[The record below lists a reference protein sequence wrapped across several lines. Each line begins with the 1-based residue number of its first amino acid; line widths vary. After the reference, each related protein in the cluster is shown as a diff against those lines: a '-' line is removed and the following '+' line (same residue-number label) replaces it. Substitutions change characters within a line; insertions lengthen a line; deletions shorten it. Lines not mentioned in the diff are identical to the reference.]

1 MADIEFGRNQFG
13 APTMTRGDRRFRD
26 FASQLTS
33 DIQNY
38 APDCLEL
45 LQCIDDVVSGRS
57 AYEEFEG
64 NSSVVRCT
72 SAGVTVESLGPVPSG
87 TTYGVDEARSLILTY
102 FDFLAPSVEDRKRH
116 LRTWEQE
123 HGGPFPGRHLLRLDK
138 D

>member
-1 MADIEFGRNQFG
+1 MGRVEFGRDRYG
-13 APTMTRGDRRFRD
+13 APSLISGDRRFRD
-26 FASQLTS
+26 LASQLTS

-45 LQCIDDVVSGRS
+45 LQCIDDVTSGRS

-72 SAGVTVESLGPVPSG
+72 AAGVTVQSRGPVRSEV
-87 TTYGVDEARSLILTY
+87 TYPVDEARAVVLTY
-102 FDFLAPSVEDRKRH
+102 FDFLAPAAEDRKRH

-123 HGGPFPGRHLLRLDK
+123 HGAPFPGRHLLRLD